1 MKKMYLMAV
10 IAIAAINVNAQDAA
24 FYQGSSTVTIGYG
37 FPNIGKSILKIGNS
51 AGVTDSKITGVGPIH
66 VKYEYAVSDK
76 VGVGVSL
83 GYVSFADEYTQD
95 NGGAAPYK
103 YKDAITSFGILA
115 RFNYHFG
122 GNEKVDPYVGLG
134 AGYNNWTAKTTT
146 NDPDGIGNTFTIP
159 IKIGFEGG
167 VGVRYYFT
175 PNIGA
180 YAELGY
186 GKSILQ
192 GGLAFK
198 F

>member
-1 MKKMYLMAV
+1 MYLMAV
-10 IAIAAINVNAQDAA
+10 IAIAAISVNAQETA
-24 FYQGSSTVTIGYG
+24 FYQGSSTFTIGYG

-51 AGVTDSKITGVGPIH
+51 AGVTDSKITGVGPLH
-66 VKYEYAVSDK
+66 AKYEYAVSDK
-76 VGVGVSL
+76 VGVGVSV
-83 GYVSFADEYTQD
+83 GYVSFADEYTQ
-95 NGGAAPYK
+95 NSGGPTYK
-103 YKDAITSFGILA
+103 YKDAITSLGILA

-122 GNEKVDPYVGLG
+122 GNDKVDPYVGIG
-134 AGYNNWTAKTTT
+134 AGYNNWSLKTTT
-146 NDPDGIGNTFTIP
+146 NDPDGTGNSITIP
-159 IKIGFEGG
+159 IKVGFEGG